1 MKKIL
6 SLMMV
11 LVLIVGMVACT
22 PAEKAP
28 EVTPPADETPVVEE
42 VEDNGTIILST
53 TTSTEDSGLLGFLL
67 PKFTEE
73 TGIEV
78 KTVAVGTGQALE
90 NGRNGEADVL
100 LVHAKDAEMEF
111 LEEGAGTERRD
122 VMYNDFVLVGP
133 KDDPIGVKE
142 NSPEDIKMAL
152 KSISEKEAEFV
163 SRGDDSGTHKKELKI
178 WEAAGIT
185 PSGAWYIEAGSGMGD
200 VLKMADEKQAY
211 TITDRATYLS
221 MKDDLNFVIV
231 TESDEN
237 LLNQYGIIPVNP
249 EVLGDDSDRINNEG
263 AIKFMEWM
271 TSEKGQALIKEFGVE
286 EYGEPLFI
294 PNAQ

>member
-1 MKKIL
+1 
-6 SLMMV
+6 MMV

-28 EVTPPADETPVVEE
+28 EVTPPAEETPVVEE

-133 KDDPIGVKE
+133 TDDPIGVKE

-221 MKDDLNFVIV
+221 MKDDLDLEIV
-231 TESDEN
+231 TEGDEN